1 MALQG
6 GLIHKKDIRAFYL
19 DLLEMIC
26 ALPGTDTWYRQSI
39 EKTVQF
45 RKSNITEVDPDDLGP
60 N

>member
-26 ALPGTDTWYRQSI
+26 ALPGTDGCNYFCVVKHTKARHRDG
-39 EKTVQF
+39 KNHNTGL
-45 RKSNITEVDPDDLGP
+45 TD
-60 N
+60 